1 MATMFMYLGQ
11 IEELQEMNRRN
22 EKVDTLGY
30 LDVEEKKR
38 ELTVA
43 EQLKLQDEA
52 DEREV
57 QRLLGRI
64 EEKGK
69 LVRRLDDE
77 EEGSEARRVENLPT
91 TSTSSMGSRDRM
103 PPPSTPREAAKRDN
117 TSSGEG
123 SSLMSNLST
132 LKRKV
137 AAKPSFMQGVI
148 VKKKDK
154 PAAPD

>member
-1 MATMFMYLGQ
+1 VAITAQYLGQ

-43 EQLKLQDEA
+43 EQLKLQEEN

-57 QRLLGRI
+57 QRLLERI

-77 EEGSEARRVENLPT
+77 EESAARRVENIPT
-91 TSTSSMGSRDRM
+91 SSTSSIGSRDRM
-103 PPPSTPREAAKRDN
+103 PPPTPREPARRDN
-117 TSSGEG
+117 TSSGAG
-123 SSLMSNLST
+123 SSLTSNLGVM
-132 LKRKV
+132 KRKV